1 MSRIGL
7 RLGGT
12 PAHESQLDHTRRI
25 PWAVKEMMEEEKRQ
39 QDTLPFLRRAGLDS
53 AEADGRPP
61 PCIGICYYEKL
72 KALEAREELTRH
84 NEVLKED
91 CETEQCMDYKS
102 GLDLKPGKTRSDHLE
117 FPEDNLAE
125 DKEDL
130 VHSGSSASIH
140 ELGPGAG
147 DEYIKN
153 QQDEDSDEEE
163 FNNNILNL

>member
-1 MSRIGL
+1 
-7 RLGGT
+7 
-12 PAHESQLDHTRRI
+12 
-25 PWAVKEMMEEEKRQ
+25 
-39 QDTLPFLRRAGLDS
+39 
-53 AEADGRPP
+53 
-61 PCIGICYYEKL
+61 
-72 KALEAREELTRH
+72 
-84 NEVLKED
+84 
-91 CETEQCMDYKS
+91 MDYKS

-117 FPEDNLAE
+117 FPE